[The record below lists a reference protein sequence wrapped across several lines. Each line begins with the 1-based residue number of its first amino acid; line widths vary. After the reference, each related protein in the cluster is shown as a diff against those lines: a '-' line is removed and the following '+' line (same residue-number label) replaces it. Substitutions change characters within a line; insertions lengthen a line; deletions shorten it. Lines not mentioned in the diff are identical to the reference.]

1 MAYKALKA
9 ARGVPGGRDATR
21 MMQKMGMK
29 VDAIP
34 DVSEVIIRTPSREIV
49 IDAPAVTIVTVQ
61 GQTMYQIAGGEVSE
75 AASQATAL
83 PTVPDA
89 DVQIVAQQS
98 GKSMEEARRALTD
111 AQGDL
116 AKAILLLKGESS

>member
-1 MAYKALKA
+1 
-9 ARGVPGGRDATR
+9 

-34 DVSEVIIRTPSREIV
+34 DVSEVIIRTPSKEIV

-98 GKSMEEARRALTD
+98 GKSMEEARKALTD

-116 AKAILLLKGESS
+116 AKAILLLKGESP

>member
-61 GQTMYQIAGGEVSE
+61 GQTMYQIAGGDHHHLVCRVCGNGMEVEHKILKNLYQDLES
-75 AASQATAL
+75 ASGYRLINSHVTFFGL
-83 PTVPDA
+83 CPDC
-89 DVQIVAQQS
+89 QMTNS
-98 GKSMEEARRALTD
+98 N
-111 AQGDL
+111 
-116 AKAILLLKGESS
+116 